1 MTALIRG
8 RFCVAGFTL
17 LELTVAVALSGMILA
32 SVVVLVGRG
41 MTAWQRADGMLQQMF
56 RTEKGLNQMG
66 EELRNAEA
74 LAERPFE
81 GGMDRLSFALSEGS
95 DRLSEVTYRLEPGR
109 DGQSLIREK
118 RNLPAQE
125 GDPVEVKMVL
135 DGVTSFSIGYG
146 TLQESE
152 GHRGFQWSGKWD
164 SSAEGLSVVPKLI
177 RVDLQSRDP
186 RGGLTS
192 ATRHLWVPQGVLRAE
207 SKK

>member
-1 MTALIRG
+1 MILPARG

-17 LELTVAVALSGMILA
+17 LELTVAVALTGILLA
-32 SVVVLVGRG
+32 AVVALAGRG

-74 LAERPFE
+74 LAENPFE
-81 GGMDRLSFALSEGS
+81 GRSNRLTFALSEEL

-109 DGQSLIREK
+109 GGPSLVREK
-118 RNLPAQE
+118 RGLPIRE
-125 GDPVEVKMVL
+125 GEPVELKRVVP
-135 DGVTSFSIGYG
+135 GVTSFSIGYG
-146 TLQESE
+146 ALRGSQEHRELQWREN
-152 GHRGFQWSGKWD
+152 WD
-164 SSAEGLSVVPKLI
+164 SSVEGFSGVPKLI

-192 ATRHLWVPQGVLRAE
+192 ATRYFWVPDGVFSAE
-207 SKK
+207 SQE

>member
-1 MTALIRG
+1 MISRSPPRLWIP
-8 RFCVAGFTL
+8 GFTL

-32 SVVVLVGRG
+32 SVVVLAGRG

-81 GGMDRLSFALSEGS
+81 GGMDRLSFAFSEDMG
-95 DRLSEVTYRLEPGR
+95 RLSEVTYRLKPREG
-109 DGQSLIREK
+109 GQSLIREK
-118 RNLPAQE
+118 RNLPIQE
-125 GDPVEVKMVL
+125 GDPVEVKTVL

-146 TLQESE
+146 ALQESD
-152 GHRGFQWSGKWD
+152 GRRGLQWKGEWD
-164 SSAEGLSVVPKLI
+164 SSAEGLSGVPKLI

-192 ATRHLWVPQGVLRAE
+192 ATRTLWVPQGVLPAE
-207 SKK
+207 S

>member
-1 MTALIRG
+1 
-8 RFCVAGFTL
+8 
-17 LELTVAVALSGMILA
+17 MILA
-32 SVVVLVGRG
+32 SVVALAGRG

-66 EELRNAEA
+66 EDLRNAED

-81 GGMDRLSFALSEGS
+81 GGMDRLSFALSEGP

-109 DGQSLIREK
+109 GGQSLIREK
-118 RNLPAQE
+118 RNLPSQA
-125 GDPVEVKMVL
+125 GDPVEMKTVL

-146 TLQESE
+146 ALRESE
-152 GHRGFQWSGKWD
+152 GRRRLQWKSEWD

-192 ATRHLWVPQGVLRAE
+192 ATRTLWVPQGVLRAE